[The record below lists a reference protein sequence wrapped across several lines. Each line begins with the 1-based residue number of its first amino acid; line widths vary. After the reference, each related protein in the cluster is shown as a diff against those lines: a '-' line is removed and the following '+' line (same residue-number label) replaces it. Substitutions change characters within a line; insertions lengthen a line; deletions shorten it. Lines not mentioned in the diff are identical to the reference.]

1 MKYIHFIINPIS
13 GSGKHNL
20 SRTVLEKYF
29 SEKEFKIVVDYS
41 NHKHHAIM
49 LANNAVTKNPD
60 YIVACGG
67 DGTINEVASCLVNT
81 KIKLGIIPIGSG
93 NGLASNLKIP
103 KLLEEATEVIRNGK
117 TQFIDIGKVNQ
128 QYFFSNMGIG
138 IDALI
143 IKKYDGYK
151 KRTLTAYIKASLQAS
166 LQYKPIKAI
175 LSFNNQIINSNALM
189 LFVSNSNEMGYGMS
203 LTPNASLMDGK
214 LDFVLIPKISLINQ
228 IKLGLHVISK
238 KQHVFKLAQ
247 HSQIENITFELPE
260 KIFVDI
266 QLDGEYHNLKTNKI
280 EVTVL
285 KKGLEILSK

>member
-13 GSGKHNL
+13 GDGKHNL

-29 SEKEFKIVVDYS
+29 SEKEYKITVDYS
-41 NHKHHAIM
+41 NHKYHAIM
-49 LANNAVTKNPD
+49 LTNNAVAKSPD
-60 YIVACGG
+60 CIVACGG

-81 KIKLGIIPIGSG
+81 QIKLGIIPIGSG

-103 KLLEEATEVIRNGK
+103 KLLEDATQVIKNGK

-128 QYFFSNMGIG
+128 HYFFSNMGIG

-143 IKKYDGYK
+143 IKKYDSYK

-166 LQYKPIKAI
+166 LKYKPIKAI
-175 LSFNNQIINSNALM
+175 LSFNNQIINSNSFM

-203 LTPNASLMDGK
+203 LTPNASLIDGK
-214 LDFVLIPKISLINQ
+214 LNLVLIPKISLIDQ

-238 KQHVFKLAQ
+238 KSEVFKMAQ
-247 HSQIENITFELPE
+247 HSLIENIAIELPE

-280 EVTVL
+280 DVSVI
-285 KKGLEILSK
+285 KNGLEIVV

>member
-13 GSGKHNL
+13 GDGKHNL

-29 SEKEFKIVVDYS
+29 SEKEYKIAVDYS

-49 LANNAVTKNPD
+49 LTNNAVAKSPD
-60 YIVACGG
+60 YIVVCGG

-81 KIKLGIIPIGSG
+81 QIKLGIIPIGSG

-103 KLLEEATEVIRNGK
+103 KLLEDATQVIKNGK

-128 QYFFSNMGIG
+128 HYFFSNMGIG

-143 IKKYDGYK
+143 IKKYDSYK

-175 LSFNNQIINSNALM
+175 LSFNNQIINSIAFM
-189 LFVSNSNEMGYGMS
+189 LFISNSNEMGYGMS
-203 LTPNASLMDGK
+203 LTPNASLIDGK
-214 LDFVLIPKISLINQ
+214 LNLVLIPKISLIDQ
-228 IKLGLHVISK
+228 IKLGHHVISK
-238 KQHVFKLAQ
+238 KSEVFKMAQ
-247 HSQIENITFELPE
+247 HSLIEYIAIELPE
-260 KIFVDI
+260 KIFIDI

-280 EVTVL
+280 NVSVI
-285 KKGLEILSK
+285 KNGLEIVV

>member
-1 MKYIHFIINPIS
+1 MIYIHFIINPIS
-13 GSGKHNL
+13 GDGKHNL

-29 SEKEFKIVVDYS
+29 SEKEYKIAVDYS
-41 NHKHHAIM
+41 NHKYHAIM
-49 LANNAVTKNPD
+49 LTNNAVAKCPD

-81 KIKLGIIPIGSG
+81 QIKLGIIPIGSG

-103 KLLEEATEVIRNGK
+103 KLLEDATQVIKNGK

-128 QYFFSNMGIG
+128 HYFFSNMGIG

-143 IKKYDGYK
+143 IKKYDSYK

-166 LQYKPIKAI
+166 LKYNPIKAI
-175 LSFNNQIINSNALM
+175 LSFNNQIINSNAFM

-203 LTPNASLMDGK
+203 LTPNASLIDGK
-214 LDFVLIPKISLINQ
+214 LNLVLIPQISLIDQ

-238 KQHVFKLAQ
+238 KSEVFKMAQ
-247 HSQIENITFELPE
+247 HSLIENIAIELPE
-260 KIFVDI
+260 KIFIDI

-280 EVTVL
+280 NVSVI
-285 KKGLEILSK
+285 KNGLEIVV

>member
-13 GSGKHNL
+13 GDGKHNL

-29 SEKEFKIVVDYS
+29 SEREYKIAVDYS

-49 LANNAVTKNPD
+49 LTNNAVTKSPD

-81 KIKLGIIPIGSG
+81 QIKLGIIPIGSG

-103 KLLEEATEVIRNGK
+103 KLLEEATQVIKNGK

-128 QYFFSNMGIG
+128 HYFFSNMGIG

-143 IKKYDGYK
+143 IKKYDSFK

-175 LSFNNQIINSNALM
+175 LSFNSQIINSNAFM
-189 LFVSNSNEMGYGMS
+189 LFISNSNEMGYGMS
-203 LTPNASLMDGK
+203 LTPNASLIDGK
-214 LDFVLIPKISLINQ
+214 LNLVLIPKISLIEQ

-238 KQHVFKLAQ
+238 RSEVFKLAQ
-247 HSQIENITFELPE
+247 HSLIENIAIELPE

-266 QLDGEYHNLKTNKI
+266 QLDGEYHNLKTNKMEI
-280 EVTVL
+280 SVI
-285 KKGLEILSK
+285 KNGLEIVV

>member
-13 GSGKHNL
+13 GNGKHNL
-20 SRTVLEKYF
+20 TRTVLEKYF
-29 SEKEFKIVVDYS
+29 PAKGFKITVDYS
-41 NHKHHAIM
+41 NHKHHAVI
-49 LANNAVTKNPD
+49 LTRNAITENPD

-103 KLLEEATEVIRNGK
+103 KLLEQATEVIRNGK

-128 QYFFSNMGIG
+128 HYFFSNMGIG

-143 IKKYDGYK
+143 IKKYDSYQ
-151 KRTLTAYIKASLQAS
+151 KRTLSAYIRASLEAS
-166 LQYKPIKAI
+166 IKFKPIKSI
-175 LSFNNQIINSNALM
+175 LSFNNQLINCNAFM
-189 LFVSNSNEMGYGMS
+189 LFVANSNEMGYGMS
-203 LTPNASLMDGK
+203 LTPNASLTDGK
-214 LDFVLIPKISLINQ
+214 LDLLIIQKISLVNK
-228 IKLGLHVISK
+228 IKFGLHVLSK
-238 KQHVFKLAQ
+238 KQEVFDRAQ
-247 HSQIENITFELPE
+247 HRLIENIAIELPD

-280 EVTVL
+280 DISVI
-285 KKGLEILSK
+285 KNGLEIVSQ

>member
-13 GSGKHNL
+13 GDGKHNL

-29 SEKEFKIVVDYS
+29 SEKEYKIAVDYS

-49 LANNAVTKNPD
+49 LTNNAVAKSPD

-81 KIKLGIIPIGSG
+81 QIKLGIIPIGSG

-103 KLLEEATEVIRNGK
+103 KLLEDATQVIKNGK

-128 QYFFSNMGIG
+128 HYFFSNMGIG

-143 IKKYDGYK
+143 IKKYDSYK

-166 LQYKPIKAI
+166 LKYKPIKAI
-175 LSFNNQIINSNALM
+175 LSFNNQIINSNSFM

-203 LTPNASLMDGK
+203 LTPNASLIDGK
-214 LDFVLIPKISLINQ
+214 LNLVLIPKISLIDQ

-238 KQHVFKLAQ
+238 KSEVFKMAQ
-247 HSQIENITFELPE
+247 HSLIENIAIELPE

-280 EVTVL
+280 DVL
-285 KKGLEILSK
+285 VIKNGLEIVV

>member
-13 GSGKHNL
+13 GDGKHNL

-29 SEKEFKIVVDYS
+29 SEREYKIAVDYS
-41 NHKHHAIM
+41 NHKYHTI
-49 LANNAVTKNPD
+49 LLTNNAVTKSPD

-81 KIKLGIIPIGSG
+81 QIKLGIIPIGSG

-103 KLLEEATEVIRNGK
+103 KLLEEATQVIKNGK

-128 QYFFSNMGIG
+128 HYFFSNMGIG

-143 IKKYDGYK
+143 IKKYDSFK

-175 LSFNNQIINSNALM
+175 LSFNSQIINSNAFM
-189 LFVSNSNEMGYGMS
+189 LFISNSNEMGYGMS
-203 LTPNASLMDGK
+203 LTPNASLIDGK
-214 LDFVLIPKISLINQ
+214 LNLVLIPKISLIDQ

-238 KQHVFKLAQ
+238 KSEVFKLAQ
-247 HSQIENITFELPE
+247 HSLIENIAIELPE

-280 EVTVL
+280 NVSVIKNGL
-285 KKGLEILSK
+285 KIVV

>member
-1 MKYIHFIINPIS
+1 MIYIHFIINPIS
-13 GSGKHNL
+13 GDGKHNL

-29 SEKEFKIVVDYS
+29 SEKEYKIAVDYS
-41 NHKHHAIM
+41 NHKYHAIM
-49 LANNAVTKNPD
+49 LTNNAVAKCPD

-81 KIKLGIIPIGSG
+81 QIKLGIIPIGSG

-103 KLLEEATEVIRNGK
+103 KLLEDATQVIKNGK

-128 QYFFSNMGIG
+128 HYFFSNMGIG

-143 IKKYDGYK
+143 IKKYDSYK

-166 LQYKPIKAI
+166 LKYKPIKAI
-175 LSFNNQIINSNALM
+175 LSFNNQIINSNAFM

-203 LTPNASLMDGK
+203 LTPNASLIDGK
-214 LDFVLIPKISLINQ
+214 LNLVLIPQISLIDQ

-238 KQHVFKLAQ
+238 KSEVFKMAQ
-247 HSQIENITFELPE
+247 HSLIENIAIELPE
-260 KIFVDI
+260 KIFIDI

-280 EVTVL
+280 NVSVI
-285 KKGLEILSK
+285 KNGLEIVV

>member
-13 GSGKHNL
+13 GDGKHNL

-29 SEKEFKIVVDYS
+29 SEKEFKIEVDYS
-41 NHKHHAIM
+41 NHKYHAII
-49 LANNAVTKNPD
+49 LTNNAVAKNPD

-103 KLLEEATEVIRNGK
+103 KLLEEATKVIKNGK
-117 TQFIDIGKVNQ
+117 SQFIDIGKVNQ
-128 QYFFSNMGIG
+128 HYFFSNMGIG

-143 IKKYDGYK
+143 IKKYDSYK
-151 KRTLTAYIKASLQAS
+151 KRTLSAYIKASLEAS
-166 LQYKPIKAI
+166 LQYKPIKSI
-175 LSFNNQIINSNALM
+175 LSFNNQIINSNAFM
-189 LFVSNSNEMGYGMS
+189 LFISNSNEMGYGMS
-203 LTPNASLMDGK
+203 LTPNASLIDGK
-214 LDFVLIPKISLINQ
+214 LNLLVIPKINLFSQ
-228 IKLGLHVISK
+228 IKLGLHVVSK
-238 KQHVFKLAQ
+238 KSEVFKKAQ
-247 HSQIENITFELPE
+247 HSLIENIAIELPE

-280 EVTVL
+280 EVSVI
-285 KKGLEILSK
+285 KNGLEIVSK

>member
-13 GSGKHNL
+13 GDGKHNL

-29 SEKEFKIVVDYS
+29 SEKEFKIAVDYS

-49 LANNAVTKNPD
+49 LTNNAVAKNPD

-81 KIKLGIIPIGSG
+81 QIKLGIIPIGSG

-103 KLLEEATEVIRNGK
+103 KLLEEATQVIKNGK
-117 TQFIDIGKVNQ
+117 TQCIDIGKVNQ

-143 IKKYDGYK
+143 IKKYDSYK
-151 KRTLTAYIKASLQAS
+151 KRTLTSYIKASLQAS

-175 LSFNNQIINSNALM
+175 LSFNNQIINSNAFM

-203 LTPNASLMDGK
+203 LTPNASLIDGK
-214 LDFVLIPKISLINQ
+214 LNLVLIPKISLINQ
-228 IKLGLHVISK
+228 IKMGLHVVSK
-238 KQHVFKLAQ
+238 KAEVFKMAQ
-247 HSQIENITFELPE
+247 HSLIENIAIELPE

-280 EVTVL
+280 EISVI
-285 KKGLEILSK
+285 KNGLEIVS

>member
-13 GSGKHNL
+13 GDGKHNL

-29 SEKEFKIVVDYS
+29 SEKEYKITVDYS
-41 NHKHHAIM
+41 NHKYHAIM
-49 LANNAVTKNPD
+49 LTNNAVAKSPD

-81 KIKLGIIPIGSG
+81 QIKLGIIPIGSG

-103 KLLEEATEVIRNGK
+103 KLLEDATQVIKNGK

-128 QYFFSNMGIG
+128 HYFFSNMGIG

-143 IKKYDGYK
+143 IKKYDSYK

-166 LQYKPIKAI
+166 LKYKPIKAI
-175 LSFNNQIINSNALM
+175 LSFNNQIINSNSFM

-203 LTPNASLMDGK
+203 LTPNASLIDGK
-214 LDFVLIPKISLINQ
+214 LNLVLIPKISLIDQ

-238 KQHVFKLAQ
+238 KSEVFKMAQ
-247 HSQIENITFELPE
+247 HNLIENIAIELPE

-280 EVTVL
+280 DVSVI
-285 KKGLEILSK
+285 KNGLEIVV

>member
-13 GSGKHNL
+13 GDGKHNL

-29 SEKEFKIVVDYS
+29 SEKEYKIAVDYS

-49 LANNAVTKNPD
+49 LTNNAVTKSPD

-67 DGTINEVASCLVNT
+67 DGTINEVASCLINT
-81 KIKLGIIPIGSG
+81 QIKLGIIPIGSG

-103 KLLEEATEVIRNGK
+103 KLLEEATQVIKNGK
-117 TQFIDIGKVNQ
+117 TQSIDIGKVNQ

-143 IKKYDGYK
+143 IKKYDSYK

-166 LQYKPIKAI
+166 LKYKPIKAI
-175 LSFNNQIINSNALM
+175 LSFNSQIINSNAFM
-189 LFVSNSNEMGYGMS
+189 LFISNSNEMGYGMS
-203 LTPNASLMDGK
+203 LTPNASLIDGK
-214 LDFVLIPKISLINQ
+214 LNLVLIPKISLINQ
-228 IKLGLHVISK
+228 IKLGLHIISK
-238 KQHVFKLAQ
+238 KSEAYKMAQ
-247 HSQIENITFELPE
+247 HSLIENIAIELPE

-266 QLDGEYHNLKTNKI
+266 QVDGEYHNLKTNKVNVSVI
-280 EVTVL
+280 
-285 KKGLEILSK
+285 KNGLEIVS

>member
-13 GSGKHNL
+13 GDGKHNL

-29 SEKEFKIVVDYS
+29 SEKEFKIAVDYS

-49 LANNAVTKNPD
+49 LTHNAVAKNPD

-81 KIKLGIIPIGSG
+81 QIKLGIISISSG

-103 KLLEEATEVIRNGK
+103 KLLEEATLVIKNGK

-143 IKKYDGYK
+143 IKKYECYK
-151 KRTLTAYIKASLQAS
+151 KRTLTSYIKASLKAS

-175 LSFNNQIINSNALM
+175 LSFNNQIINSNAFM
-189 LFVSNSNEMGYGMS
+189 LFISNSNEMGYGMS
-203 LTPNASLMDGK
+203 LTPNASLIDGK
-214 LDFVLIPKISLINQ
+214 LNLVLIPKISSINQ
-228 IKLGLHVISK
+228 IKLGLHVVSK
-238 KQHVFKLAQ
+238 KAEVFKMAQ
-247 HSQIENITFELPE
+247 HSLIENIAVELPE

-280 EVTVL
+280 EVSVI
-285 KKGLEILSK
+285 KNGLEIVS

>member
-13 GSGKHNL
+13 GDGKHNL

-29 SEKEFKIVVDYS
+29 SEKEFKIAVDYS

-49 LANNAVTKNPD
+49 LTHNAVAKNPD

-81 KIKLGIIPIGSG
+81 RIKLGIIPIGSG

-103 KLLEEATEVIRNGK
+103 KLLEQATEVIRNGK
-117 TQFIDIGKVNQ
+117 TQCIDIGKVNQ

-143 IKKYDGYK
+143 IKKYDNYK
-151 KRTLTAYIKASLQAS
+151 KRTLSAYIKASLEAS
-166 LQYKPIKAI
+166 LKFKPIKSI
-175 LSFNNQIINSNALM
+175 LSLNNQIINSNAFM
-189 LFVSNSNEMGYGMS
+189 LFISNSNEMGYGMS
-203 LTPNASLMDGK
+203 LTPNASLVDGK
-214 LDFVLIPKISLINQ
+214 LNLVLIPKISVINQ
-228 IKLGLHVISK
+228 IKLGLHIVSK
-238 KQHVFKLAQ
+238 KAEVFKMAQ
-247 HSQIENITFELPE
+247 HSLIENIAIELPE

-280 EVTVL
+280 EVSVI
-285 KKGLEILSK
+285 KNGLEIISK

>member
-13 GSGKHNL
+13 GDGKHNL

-29 SEKEFKIVVDYS
+29 SEKEYKIVVDYS

-49 LANNAVTKNPD
+49 LTNNAVTKSPD

-81 KIKLGIIPIGSG
+81 QIKLGIIPIGSG

-103 KLLEEATEVIRNGK
+103 KLLEEATQVIKNGK

-128 QYFFSNMGIG
+128 HYFFSNMGIG

-143 IKKYDGYK
+143 IKKYDSYK

-166 LQYKPIKAI
+166 LQYNPIKAI
-175 LSFNNQIINSNALM
+175 LSFNSQIINSNAFM

-203 LTPNASLMDGK
+203 LTPNASLIDGK
-214 LDFVLIPKISLINQ
+214 LNLVLIPKISLIDQ

-238 KQHVFKLAQ
+238 KSEVFKMAQ
-247 HSQIENITFELPE
+247 HSLIENIAIELPE
-260 KIFVDI
+260 KIFIDI

-280 EVTVL
+280 NVSVI
-285 KKGLEILSK
+285 KNGLEIVV

>member
-13 GSGKHNL
+13 GDGKHNL

-29 SEKEFKIVVDYS
+29 SEKEYKITVDYS
-41 NHKHHAIM
+41 NHKYHAIM
-49 LANNAVTKNPD
+49 LTNNAVAKSPD
-60 YIVACGG
+60 CIVACGG

-81 KIKLGIIPIGSG
+81 QIKLGIIPIGSG

-103 KLLEEATEVIRNGK
+103 KLLEDATQVIKNGK

-128 QYFFSNMGIG
+128 HYFFSNMGIG

-143 IKKYDGYK
+143 IKKYDSYK

-166 LQYKPIKAI
+166 LKYKPIKAI
-175 LSFNNQIINSNALM
+175 LSFNNQIINSNSFM

-203 LTPNASLMDGK
+203 LTPNASLIDGK
-214 LDFVLIPKISLINQ
+214 LNLVLIPKISLIDQ

-238 KQHVFKLAQ
+238 KSEVFKMAQ
-247 HSQIENITFELPE
+247 HSLIENISIELPE

-280 EVTVL
+280 DVSVI
-285 KKGLEILSK
+285 KNGLEIVV

>member
-13 GSGKHNL
+13 GDGKHNL

-29 SEKEFKIVVDYS
+29 SEKEYKITVDYS
-41 NHKHHAIM
+41 NHKYHAIM
-49 LANNAVTKNPD
+49 LTNNAVAKSPD
-60 YIVACGG
+60 CIVACGG

-81 KIKLGIIPIGSG
+81 QIKLGIIPIGSG

-103 KLLEEATEVIRNGK
+103 KLLEDATQVIKNGK

-128 QYFFSNMGIG
+128 HYFFSNMGIG

-143 IKKYDGYK
+143 IKKYDSYK

-166 LQYKPIKAI
+166 LKYKPIKAI
-175 LSFNNQIINSNALM
+175 LSFNNQIINSNSFM

-203 LTPNASLMDGK
+203 LTPNASLIDGK
-214 LDFVLIPKISLINQ
+214 LNLVLIPKISLIDQ

-238 KQHVFKLAQ
+238 KSEVFKMAQ
-247 HSQIENITFELPE
+247 HNLIENIAIELPE

-280 EVTVL
+280 DVSVI
-285 KKGLEILSK
+285 KNGLEIVV

>member
-13 GSGKHNL
+13 GDGKHNL

-29 SEKEFKIVVDYS
+29 SEKEYKIAVDYS

-49 LANNAVTKNPD
+49 LTNNAVAKSPD

-81 KIKLGIIPIGSG
+81 QIKLGIIPIGSG

-103 KLLEEATEVIRNGK
+103 KLLEDATQVIKNGK

-128 QYFFSNMGIG
+128 HYFFSNMGIG

-143 IKKYDGYK
+143 IKKYDSYK

-166 LQYKPIKAI
+166 LKYKPIKAI
-175 LSFNNQIINSNALM
+175 LSFNNQIINSNSFM

-203 LTPNASLMDGK
+203 LTPNASLIDGK
-214 LDFVLIPKISLINQ
+214 LNLVLIPKISLIDQ

-238 KQHVFKLAQ
+238 KSEVFKMAQ
-247 HSQIENITFELPE
+247 HSLIENIAIELPE

-280 EVTVL
+280 DVSVI
-285 KKGLEILSK
+285 KNGLEIVV

>member
-13 GSGKHNL
+13 GDGKHNL

-29 SEKEFKIVVDYS
+29 SEKEYKIAVDYS

-49 LANNAVTKNPD
+49 LTNNAVAKSPD

-81 KIKLGIIPIGSG
+81 KIKLGMIPIGSG

-103 KLLEEATEVIRNGK
+103 KQLEDATQVIKNGK

-128 QYFFSNMGIG
+128 HYFFSNLGIG

-143 IKKYDGYK
+143 IKKYDSYK

-166 LQYKPIKAI
+166 LKYKPIKAI
-175 LSFNNQIINSNALM
+175 LSFNNQIINSNAFM

-203 LTPNASLMDGK
+203 LTPNASLIDGK
-214 LDFVLIPKISLINQ
+214 LNLVLIPKISLIDQ

-238 KQHVFKLAQ
+238 KSEVFKMAQ
-247 HSQIENITFELPE
+247 HSLIENIAIELPE
-260 KIFVDI
+260 KIFIDI
-266 QLDGEYHNLKTNKI
+266 QLDGEYYNLKTNKI
-280 EVTVL
+280 NVSVI
-285 KKGLEILSK
+285 KNGLEIVV

>member
-13 GSGKHNL
+13 GDGKHNL

-29 SEKEFKIVVDYS
+29 SEREYKIAVDYS

-49 LANNAVTKNPD
+49 LTNNAVTKSPD
-60 YIVACGG
+60 FIVACGG

-81 KIKLGIIPIGSG
+81 RIKLGIIPIGSG

-103 KLLEEATEVIRNGK
+103 KLLEEATQVIKNGK

-128 QYFFSNMGIG
+128 HYFFSNMGIG

-143 IKKYDGYK
+143 IKKYDSYK
-151 KRTLTAYIKASLQAS
+151 KRTLIAYIKASLQAS

-175 LSFNNQIINSNALM
+175 LSFNSQIINSNAFM

-203 LTPNASLMDGK
+203 LTPHASLIDGK
-214 LDFVLIPKISLINQ
+214 LNLVLIPKISLIDQ

-238 KQHVFKLAQ
+238 KSEVFKLAQ
-247 HSQIENITFELPE
+247 HSLIENIAIELPE

-280 EVTVL
+280 NVSVITN
-285 KKGLEILSK
+285 GLEIVV

>member
-1 MKYIHFIINPIS
+1 MKHIYFIINPIS
-13 GSGKHNL
+13 GDGKHNL
-20 SRTVLEKYF
+20 SRTVLEQYF
-29 SEKEFKIVVDYS
+29 SEREFKIEVDYS
-41 NHKHHAIM
+41 NYKHHAI
-49 LANNAVTKNPD
+49 LLTNNAVVKNPD
-60 YIVACGG
+60 YIIACGG

-103 KLLEEATEVIRNGK
+103 KLLEEATQVIRNGK
-117 TQFIDIGKVNQ
+117 TQYIDIGKINQ

-143 IKKYDGYK
+143 IKKYDSYK

-175 LSFNNQIINSNALM
+175 LSFNNQFINSNSFM

-203 LTPNASLMDGK
+203 LTPNASLVDGK
-214 LDFVLIPKISLINQ
+214 LNLVLIPKISLINQ
-228 IKLGLHVISK
+228 IKFGLHVVSK
-238 KQHVFKLAQ
+238 KSEVFKMAQ
-247 HSQIENITFELPE
+247 HSLIENITIELPE

-280 EVTVL
+280 EVTVI
-285 KKGLEILSK
+285 KNGLEIVS